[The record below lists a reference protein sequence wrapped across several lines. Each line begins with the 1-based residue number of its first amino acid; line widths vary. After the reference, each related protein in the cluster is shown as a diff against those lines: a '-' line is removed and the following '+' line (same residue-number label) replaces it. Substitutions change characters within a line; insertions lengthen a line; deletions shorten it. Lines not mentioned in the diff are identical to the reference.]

1 MFVFFTPYTYLFLS
15 LYFIVILFIVSI
27 NNFFMFWLLIEI
39 VILLFIGVSYTVFI
53 HSYTQLILYFLFQT
67 LASFSILVFYIF
79 SYKYLLFVG
88 LFFKLGIFP
97 FFSWYINV
105 LYRFPS
111 FILFLSSTLHKLPPI
126 YIFYMILEYQ
136 YINYIMWFCILTVLI
151 SSVYMLYVKDLRYL
165 IIVSS
170 VGNNAFLLLAM
181 LTNNIVIFILF
192 YGVYILNTYLI
203 LHSFGNLRAH
213 SMSYTSSYSVFI
225 LYLFVL
231 LLNLGS
237 FPPMPGFFTKFLVFF
252 TCVSL
257 YPDLYFYLLLVMLF
271 NVIIIVTYILI
282 FFKYIINVYTAP
294 INLVI
299 Y

>member
-27 NNFFMFWLLIEI
+27 NNFFMFWLFIEI

-105 LYRFPS
+105 LYRSPS

-126 YIFYMILEYQ
+126 YIFYMIMEYQ
-136 YINYIMWFCILTVLI
+136 YINYIMWFCILTVFI

-192 YGVYILNTYLI
+192 YGVYTLNTYLI

-213 SMSYTSSYSVFI
+213 SMSYTSSYSIFI

-237 FPPMPGFFTKFLVFF
+237 FPPMPGFFTKFFVFF

-257 YPDLYFYLLLVMLF
+257 YPDLYFYLLLVMFF

>member
-1 MFVFFTPYTYLFLS
+1 
-15 LYFIVILFIVSI
+15 
-27 NNFFMFWLLIEI
+27 MFWLFIEI

-126 YIFYMILEYQ
+126 YIFYIILEYQ
-136 YINYIMWFCILTVLI
+136 YINYIMWFCILTVFI

-181 LTNNIVIFILF
+181 LTNNIIIFILF
-192 YGVYILNTYLI
+192 YSVYTLNNYLI

-257 YPDLYFYLLLVMLF
+257 YPDFYFYLLLVMLF

>member
-27 NNFFMFWLLIEI
+27 NNFFMFWLFIEI

-126 YIFYMILEYQ
+126 YIFYMIMEYQ
-136 YINYIMWFCILTVLI
+136 YINYIMWFCILTVFI

-192 YGVYILNTYLI
+192 YGVYTLNTYLI

-213 SMSYTSSYSVFI
+213 SMSYTSSYSIFI

-237 FPPMPGFFTKFLVFF
+237 FPPMPGFFTKFFVFF

-257 YPDLYFYLLLVMLF
+257 YPDLYFYLLLVMFF

>member
-27 NNFFMFWLLIEI
+27 NNFFMFWLFIEI

-257 YPDLYFYLLLVMLF
+257 YQDLYFYLLLVMLF